1 MIHGHRDLKPRPRL
15 IARPQN
21 IGNPMGGRRYVIA
34 GHCDGLERGRHTYR
48 ARPRRMV
55 GGAGEANAGADLTPL
70 DPAPAGR
77 PDRGKASFNNR
88 PDLASKRA
96 YGGFRGEV
104 TMYRYLWLGLAAGVL
119 GGCAAAGPHT
129 LTGMVTEAV
138 SPGAHDA
145 YEAAQD
151 DKKCRSFGY
160 SPEASTST
168 GNAGCNSS
176 NCGQIPLPPSC

>member
-1 MIHGHRDLKPRPRL
+1 
-15 IARPQN
+15 
-21 IGNPMGGRRYVIA
+21 
-34 GHCDGLERGRHTYR
+34 
-48 ARPRRMV
+48 
-55 GGAGEANAGADLTPL
+55 
-70 DPAPAGR
+70 
-77 PDRGKASFNNR
+77 
-88 PDLASKRA
+88 
-96 YGGFRGEV
+96 
-104 TMYRYLWLGLAAGVL
+104 MYRYLWLGLAAGVL